1 MHLIVLTRLFWPWDF
16 KCYYL
21 NYFGRNVRSNLPEVL
36 CKKGVLRNFIKFRGK
51 HLCQSLL
58 FNKVADL
65 RPATLLKKKLWHR
78 CFPVNFVNFLRIP
91 FLTEHL
97 RWLILCI
104 ASMLLNTNLSIT
116 LSTFLFAHMQALN

>member
-1 MHLIVLTRLFWPWDF
+1 M
-16 KCYYL
+16 K
-21 NYFGRNVRSNLPEVL
+21 E
-36 CKKGVLRNFIKFRGK
+36 GVLRNFIKFTGK
-51 HLCQSLL
+51 HLRQSL
-58 FNKVADL
+58 FFFKKRDL
-65 RPATLLKKKLWHR
+65 LLKKKLWHR